1 MKALAKTFIPTVQLF
16 FGKIQLS
23 KSYVAK
29 INFPKISPVYEN
41 PGRTRIL
48 PNKCP
53 LFLGILRANFVLGIL
68 LGIKLGI
75 TRQSAFLL
83 GITWQLASV
92 PGNCVQNVLGTKH
105 N

>member
-1 MKALAKTFIPTVQLF
+1 MWQKL
-16 FGKIQLS
+16 
-23 KSYVAK
+23 
-29 INFPKISPVYEN
+29 ISPKFPQFMKILEE
-41 PGRTRIL
+41 PGFCQINAL
-48 PNKCP
+48 YFSEFC
-53 LFLGILRANFVLGIL
+53 ANFVLGIL

-75 TRQSAFLL
+75 TGQSAFLL

>member
-1 MKALAKTFIPTVQLF
+1 MKTLQK
-16 FGKIQLS
+16 
-23 KSYVAK
+23 
-29 INFPKISPVYEN
+29 PKPEN
-41 PGRTRIL
+41 KKDRK
-48 PNKCP
+48 NQDFAHFP
-53 LFLGILRANFVLGIL
+53 LFLGIERANFV

-105 N
+105 NQIGTQLFLKWKTHKQTTNDTQAHTHTIKRK